1 MIVMT
6 IYLIKIINI
15 MITTNLTECLKEWKK
30 NILNETDLGGWLGH
44 PVPDYHDIQRVPR
57 GRDRGHL
64 SGHQGHYH
72 HSFMHHLSLL
82 WVYKTIIFFGEPI
95 HKGGHWQSVFLL
107 FVRLVEVLLKQT
119 IHPAFG
125 HLAVFKFTKS
135 NILCK
140 ITIIGK
146 KKTKN
151 HHDKKIP

>member
-82 WVYKTIIFFGEPI
+82 WVFKTIIFLENLSI
-95 HKGGHWQSVFLL
+95 KGATGRASFFSLSDWWKYSSSRQSTQPSDTWQFSSLL
-107 FVRLVEVLLKQT
+107 RAIFC
-119 IHPAFG
+119 A
-125 HLAVFKFTKS
+125 KS
-135 NILCK
+135 PL
-140 ITIIGK
+140 
-146 KKTKN
+146 
-151 HHDKKIP
+151 